1 MTFYNFLYP
10 FFGKKNES
18 QKLVAIV
25 AVAQLI
31 YSSTLVDEFI
41 NEECVLQIN
50 YIAFE
55 TYFVLYIR
63 VKFNSLKLAGS
74 MV

>member
-31 YSSTLVDEFI
+31 YSSTLVKEFI
-41 NEECVLQIN
+41 SEDYELEID
-50 YIAFE
+50 YKAFE
-55 TYFVLYIR
+55 TYF
-63 VKFNSLKLAGS
+63 
-74 MV
+74 